1 MGMSATRI
9 ALRTLAIAIAIA
21 SVIDPVM
28 TVSTASPAVVVVAR
42 LASSDVTAI
51 EAALRSA
58 LPNTELIARPVSRGR
73 LPCAPGERCV
83 MLVDGSVDAEIP
95 EDVSGPVSLVQ
106 AAVATVPNVVV
117 RSVAASLTQNAA
129 GSGIVSVELTGVGM
143 QGRRTDLRV
152 MDGAAT
158 VGSAVHEW
166 QADGDATIDIA
177 WWSLAEG
184 PRALTTVAV
193 PFQGEASALDNA
205 VDVGVA
211 VSSGRVA
218 VLVFDPRPS
227 WASTFVRRALE
238 DDPRFQVD
246 HRVAIG
252 PSLAAG
258 TAGGRLDART
268 LDAVPVAMVGSP
280 EGLSSS
286 DVTLLERFVRERG
299 GTLILLPDR
308 ALFGAATRLFS
319 GRWTEHLEASASPA
333 GVLRASETLRLS
345 AASPFD
351 LVLGAVKGSP
361 VIVLSPTGHGRIVVS
376 GAMDAWRYRDTDGGV
391 FDRFW
396 RSLVLESAAASAS
409 LRLEFEQPIAAPDT
423 DLPFVIRH
431 RRMDPSASS
440 TITAT
445 AACGNRAAQ
454 VVRVWPEGD
463 AGVFAGTVSI
473 EGSEPC
479 HLRVTV
485 NDGPTAVGGV
495 AVTTGATRSVSAVR
509 SKLVRSALRT
519 GGGVALAGEERK
531 VAAALMAGMPERA
544 RRAPV
549 HPMRSP
555 WWMFPF
561 VTCLGVE
568 WWLRRRSGLR

>member
-1 MGMSATRI
+1 MGMSAARV
-9 ALRTLAIAIAIA
+9 ALRALAITIAIAA
-21 SVIDPVM
+21 VIDPVM
-28 TVSTASPAVVVVAR
+28 TVSVSSPGAITVAR

-51 EAALRSA
+51 ESALRPA
-58 LPNTELIARPVSRGR
+58 LSNTEVMVRPASGGR

-83 MLVDGSVDAEIP
+83 MVADGSVDAQIP
-95 EDVSGPVSLVQ
+95 DDMSGPVSLIQ
-106 AAVATVPNVVV
+106 TAVATGPNVVV
-117 RSVAASLTQNAA
+117 QSVAASLTQNSA
-129 GSGIVSVELTGVGM
+129 GVGTVTVALTGVGM

-152 MDGAAT
+152 VDGAAT

-166 QADGDATIDIA
+166 QADGDATIDIP

-193 PFQGEASALDNA
+193 PFEGEASALDNA
-205 VDVGVA
+205 VDIGVT
-211 VSSGRVA
+211 VSSSRVA

-246 HRVAIG
+246 HRVALG

-268 LDAVPVAMVGSP
+268 LDAVPVVMVGSP
-280 EGLSSS
+280 EGLSAS

-308 ALFGAATRLFS
+308 ALFGAATRLLS

-351 LVLGAVKGSP
+351 IVLGAVKGSP

-409 LRLEFEQPIAAPDT
+409 LHLLFARPIAAPGT
-423 DLPFVIRH
+423 DAPFVVRH
-431 RRMDPSASS
+431 RQMDPSASR

-463 AGVFAGTVSI
+463 AGVFAGTFSV

-479 HLRVTV
+479 RVRVTV
-485 NDGPTAVGGV
+485 EGGPTAVGGV
-495 AVTTGATRSVSAVR
+495 AVTAGATRSVSAVR
-509 SKLVRSALRT
+509 SKLERSALRT
-519 GGGVALAGEERK
+519 GGVVAFAGDERR
-531 VAAALMAGMPERA
+531 VAAALIAGVPERA
-544 RRAPV
+544 RPAPV

-561 VTCLGVE
+561 VTCLAME

>member
-1 MGMSATRI
+1 MGQSAARV
-9 ALRTLAIAIAIA
+9 ALRTLAIVIAIA
-21 SVIDPVM
+21 AVVDPVM

-58 LPNTELIARPVSRGR
+58 LSNAVVMVRPASGGR

-83 MLVDGSVDAEIP
+83 MVADGSVDVQIP
-95 EDVSGPVSLVQ
+95 DDLSGPVSLIQ
-106 AAVATVPNVVV
+106 TAVATGPNVAV
-117 RSVAASLTQNAA
+117 RSVAASMTQNAA
-129 GSGIVSVELTGVGM
+129 GSGIVTVALTGVGM
-143 QGRRTDLRV
+143 QGRRTDIRV
-152 MDGAAT
+152 VDGAAT

-166 QADGDATIDIA
+166 KADGDATVDIK

-184 PRALTTVAV
+184 PRALTTMAV
-193 PFQGEASALDNA
+193 PFDGEASALDNA
-205 VDVGVA
+205 LDVGVT
-211 VSSGRVA
+211 VSSSRVA

-227 WASTFVRRALE
+227 WTSTFVRRALE

-246 HRVAIG
+246 HRVALG

-268 LDAVPVAMVGSP
+268 LDAVPVAIVGSP

-308 ALFGAATRLFS
+308 APTGAATRLLS

-345 AASPFD
+345 AASPFAI
-351 LVLGAVKGSP
+351 VLGTVKGSP

-409 LRLEFEQPIAAPDT
+409 LRLEFAHPIAAPGT
-423 DLPFVIRH
+423 DAPFVVRH
-431 RRMDPSASS
+431 RRMEPSASS

-445 AACGNRAAQ
+445 AACGHRAAQ
-454 VVRVWPEGD
+454 VVRVWPEGA
-463 AGVFAGTVSI
+463 AGVFAGTVAI

-479 HLRVTV
+479 HVRVTV
-485 NDGPTAVGGV
+485 EGGPTAVGGV
-495 AVTTGATRSVSAVR
+495 AVTSGAIQSVSAVR
-509 SKLVRSALRT
+509 SKLERSALRT
-519 GGGVALAGEERK
+519 GGVVALAGDERR
-531 VAAALMAGMPERA
+531 VAAALMAGVPERA
-544 RRAPV
+544 PPAPV

>member
-1 MGMSATRI
+1 MGRSAARV
-9 ALRTLAIAIAIA
+9 ALRTLAIVIAIA
-21 SVIDPVM
+21 AVVDPVT
-28 TVSTASPAVVVVAR
+28 TVPTASPAVVVAAR

-51 EAALRSA
+51 EAALRLA
-58 LPNTELIARPVSRGR
+58 LSNTEVIVRPASGGR
-73 LPCAPGERCV
+73 LPCAPGEHCV
-83 MLVDGSVDAEIP
+83 MVADGSVDVAIP
-95 EDVSGPVSLVQ
+95 SDVSGPVSLIQ
-106 AAVATVPNVVV
+106 TTAATGPNVVV
-117 RSVAASLTQNAA
+117 QSVAASLTQNSA
-129 GSGIVSVELTGVGM
+129 GVGTVTVALTGVGM
-143 QGRRTDLRV
+143 QGRRTELRV
-152 MDGAAT
+152 LDGAAT

-166 QADGDATIDIA
+166 QADGDATIDIP

-193 PFQGEASALDNA
+193 PFEGEASALDNA

-246 HRVAIG
+246 HRVALG

-268 LDAVPVAMVGSP
+268 LNTVPVAIVGSP
-280 EGLSSS
+280 EGLTSS
-286 DVTLLERFVRERG
+286 DVMLLERFVRDRG

-308 ALFGAATRLFS
+308 APSGAVTRLLS

-351 LVLGAVKGSP
+351 IVLGAVQGSP
-361 VIVLSPTGHGRIVVS
+361 VIVLSPTGHGRLVVS

-423 DLPFVIRH
+423 DMPFVIRH
-431 RRMDPSASS
+431 RRMDPSALS

-445 AACGNRAAQ
+445 AACGNRAAE
-454 VVRVWPEGD
+454 VVRVWPQGD
-463 AGVFAGTVSI
+463 AGVFGGTVPI
-473 EGSEPC
+473 EGRESC
-479 HLRVTV
+479 QVSVTV
-485 NDGPTAVGGV
+485 EGGPTAVGGV
-495 AVTTGATRSVSAVR
+495 AVTTGATRSVSAAL
-509 SKLVRSALRT
+509 SKLERSALRT
-519 GGGVALAGEERK
+519 GGVVALAGDERK
-531 VAAALMAGMPERA
+531 AAAALMAGVPERA
-544 RRAPV
+544 RPGQV

-555 WWMFPF
+555 WWMCPF
-561 VTCLGVE
+561 VTCLAVE